1 MGMCT
6 FLKGRISL
14 ITHGKYSGQ
23 FTFILNYYKKN
34 NNIKNY
40 THLLVCGFKK
50 TNSMTKIKKLFKD
63 KKIFFK
69 SKLFIK
75 LINLKHTIITKYTV
89 PRCLYEINIPY
100 FTKDKITISFA
111 MQKMIN
117 SIRNNIKK
125 VNKNA
130 ISLLL
135 AK

>member
-1 MGMCT
+1 MCT
-6 FLKGRISL
+6 ILKGRLAL

-40 THLLVCGFKK
+40 NHLLICGVKRK
-50 TNSMTKIKKLFKD
+50 NSITKIKELFKG

-75 LINLKHTIITKYTV
+75 LINLKHVIITKYTV
-89 PRCLYEINIPY
+89 PKCLYEINIPY
-100 FTKDKITISFA
+100 FSKDKITISFA

-117 SIRNNIKK
+117 SMRNNIKK
-125 VNKNA
+125 VNKNS